1 MPVIE
6 RATVSFEG
14 LDLSPERA
22 RDVTRRALQ
31 LVAERHEREN
41 LGEGPID
48 TLSLPP
54 LTITSRNLDEQSLA
68 AALADAVGEALRR
81 RGGGR

>member
-31 LVAERHEREN
+31 LVAERHERED
-41 LGEGPID
+41 LGEGHID
-48 TLSLPP
+48 SLTLPP
-54 LTITSRNLDEQSLA
+54 LRVTSRRMDEQALA
-68 AALADAVGEALRR
+68 VALADAVGEALRR

>member
-14 LDLSPERA
+14 LNVSPERA
-22 RDVTRRALQ
+22 RAITRRAFQ
-31 LVAERHEREN
+31 LVAERHGRER
-41 LGEGPID
+41 LGEGRIH
-48 TLSLPP
+48 TLILPP
-54 LTITSRNLDEQSLA
+54 LRVSARGVNDLELA
-68 AALADAVGEALRR
+68 RTLADAVGDALRL

>member
-31 LVAERHEREN
+31 LVAERHERED
-41 LGEGPID
+41 LGEGRID
-48 TLSLPP
+48 TLTLPP
-54 LTITSRNLDEQSLA
+54 LRVTSQRMDEQALA
-68 AALADAVGEALRR
+68 VALADAVGEALRR